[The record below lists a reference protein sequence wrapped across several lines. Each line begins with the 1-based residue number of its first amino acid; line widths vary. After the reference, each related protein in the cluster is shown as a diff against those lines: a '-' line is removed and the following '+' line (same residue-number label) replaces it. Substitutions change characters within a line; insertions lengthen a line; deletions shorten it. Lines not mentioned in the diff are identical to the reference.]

1 MRDIGHMHPVHRRTL
16 LAALTGA
23 PLLAVG
29 SVGCAGRTTIEHY
42 WRSPGWSGAFTHVA
56 IFGVSRL
63 AGVRRDFETRMAAA
77 LAGAG
82 VKATPS
88 HVLLRDRGELPDVE
102 ESTPSP
108 SDPSPARVLAEHG
121 IDGAL
126 VTRLVGVDRDL
137 RYVDGIPYAA
147 VGGVRPGFYG
157 PGFYDY
163 YYGMAYSP
171 GYTVDYA
178 IVTLETNLYDVASL
192 ELVWAGLS
200 ETFDP
205 KNVTQAIESYAK
217 VMTNVLIRIGLLTPT
232 FTPW

>member
-1 MRDIGHMHPVHRRTL
+1 MDPVDRRSF
-16 LAALTGA
+16 LAALAGA
-23 PLLAVG
+23 PLLGMG
-29 SVGCAGRTTIEHY
+29 SIGCAGRTTIEHV
-42 WRSPGWSGAFTHVA
+42 WRSGWAGSFTHVA

-82 VKATPS
+82 VRATPS
-88 HVLLRDRGELPDVE
+88 YLLLPDRGDLRDASRPLDANVGARKDEPN
-102 ESTPSP
+102 
-108 SDPSPARVLAEHG
+108 PAPVLAEYG

-126 VTRLVGVDRDL
+126 VTRLVGIDRDM
-137 RYVDGIPYAA
+137 RYVDGVPYAA
-147 VGGVRPGFYG
+147 AGGIRPGFYG

-217 VMTNVLIRIGLLTPT
+217 VMVDVLVRVGLLTPT
-232 FTPW
+232 IPRW